1 MLGIDEFINNWMSQS
16 SGPGSKYLT
25 LLAQKNLNVILDP
38 SYKENRIK
46 DMTFKEIETFNKN
59 FNDWSKY
66 FKKMYNETQER
77 LNELC
82 IVGKLNCINDSIKLK
97 RRICERP
104 NKEEF
109 NATEEGDLNIGR
121 LINSEAQQIC
131 INIDL
136 LSSWA
141 LNPVSCYG
149 VVILEKNI
157 DIRDIIYF
165 NYKSC
170 DVTITTPSL
179 LESDEFIV
187 VNRDPKGLVSFK
199 KNDITIDPDYNGNLD
214 QILYKR

>member
-1 MLGIDEFINNWMSQS
+1 MLGMDKFINGWMSQS
-16 SGPGSKYLT
+16 RGEYSKYLT

-46 DMTFKEIETFNKN
+46 NMLFKEIENFNKN
-59 FNDWSKY
+59 FNDWNEY
-66 FKKMYNETQER
+66 FNKMYNETQKR

-82 IVGKLNCINDSIKLK
+82 IAGKLNCLNDSIKLK
-97 RRICERP
+97 RRICKWP
-104 NKEEF
+104 NKEEC

-121 LINSEAQQIC
+121 LINSGEQQIC

-141 LNPVSCYG
+141 LRPVRRYG

-157 DIRDIIYF
+157 DFRDIIYF
-165 NYKSC
+165 NYESC
-170 DVTITTPSL
+170 DVTITTSSL